1 MEKSLEARQT
11 PLSIF
16 VRNRL
21 AELGIRQSE
30 FCRLTSFDQG
40 LLSKIHSSMVS
51 SLSLESTLRLALGL
65 SVHPR
70 ELLQLMNR
78 IDLHDLVTRSYSA
91 ELNTS
96 SPVEGNGAELPKPVV
111 DICNMAF
118 RAYSMGRDLTP
129 ILKALQPMIAV
140 PVMNHR
146 TRAVENA
153 F

>member
-1 MEKSLEARQT
+1 MEKSLTARQT

-65 SVHPR
+65 SVPPKD
-70 ELLQLMNR
+70 LLELMNR
-78 IDLHDLVTRSYSA
+78 SDLHELITRSYSG
-91 ELNTS
+91 ELYN
-96 SPVEGNGAELPKPVV
+96 PPPADGNGRELPRQVA
-111 DICNMAF
+111 DICNMAL
-118 RAYSMGRDLTP
+118 RAHAMGRDLTQ
-129 ILKALQPMIAV
+129 IVKALQPMIAL

-146 TRAVENA
+146 GRAVENA